1 MQKQQA
7 ISARR
12 LKRKVGT
19 RQQVLIDELT
29 AYGGKGRSKADAPD
43 IDGAVHVTSRRPL
56 RIGEFAQVKI
66 ERADAYDLHGSV
78 VGF

>member
-19 RQQVLIDELT
+19 RQQVLIDEVTPPMAARAAARLT
-29 AYGGKGRSKADAPD
+29 RRISTAPCM
-43 IDGAVHVTSRRPL
+43 
-56 RIGEFAQVKI
+56 
-66 ERADAYDLHGSV
+66 
-78 VGF
+78 